1 MRKLSPKF
9 EEFLF
14 WLVISLL
21 IFIPLYQ
28 KFPLL
33 EFKGLPV
40 AIRLEDF
47 LVLATVIVWLVYIFI
62 SGKIKTLLTNR
73 IFQAVLLFG
82 LSVWLLHFPPSPL
95 FRVSPDWRLFSFL
108 LQGGQSQ
115 TFVGR
120 SVILVYS

>member
-1 MRKLSPKF
+1 MQKTMRKLSPKF

-47 LVLATVIVWLVYIFI
+47 LVWQRLLSGWFIF
-62 SGKIKTLLTNR
+62 
-73 IFQAVLLFG
+73 
-82 LSVWLLHFPPSPL
+82 LS
-95 FRVSPDWRLFSFL
+95 RVKLRPF
-108 LQGGQSQ
+108 
-115 TFVGR
+115 
-120 SVILVYS
+120 